1 MTDFPDDDRDPL
13 TDGWPDRDDII
24 RKYPPDDQNSPRTV
38 HGPRTTHQDTPA
50 STDALASAF
59 PKENPR

>member
-38 HGPRTTHQDTPA
+38 HEPRTAHTDTPA